1 MKAAKIIVSTI
12 VVLVIGFFV
21 WNYFAGPMK
30 HRRDMH
36 AFADSIRQCEAS
48 THDIWM
54 SVSGQTLEYTVDGQ
68 HDGLCGVRL
77 ETSGPHVVH
86 CRFEPED
93 LPKISQAFD
102 DMADSIGLF
111 GGYTVRIS
119 TSDPDPLSQALNS
132 SACNTSLD
140 SQ

>member
-1 MKAAKIIVSTI
+1 MKAAKSIASTI
-12 VVLVIGFFV
+12 ALLVIGFLF
-21 WNYFAGPMK
+21 WNYFAGPLK

-36 AFADSIRQCEAS
+36 AFADSVSRCEAS

-54 SVSGQTLEYTVDGQ
+54 SVTGQTLVYAVDGQ
-68 HDGLCGVRL
+68 QDGLCNVRL

-86 CRFEPED
+86 CEFPPED
-93 LPKISQAFD
+93 LARISQGFD
-102 DMADSIGLF
+102 DMADNIGLF

-132 SACNTSLD
+132 SACNTTID
-140 SQ
+140 